1 MFRNLRWQL
10 TFWFVFLTMVVYAIS
25 ALFGCWLF
33 RTAMVRLV
41 DDELNALADELIPE
55 IEIVKGHPSL
65 ENWARMMR
73 RGPYR
78 SLPIIQLYDET
89 EKLVESHGPPGV
101 PVLFSRLGAET
112 QDIKEQTYHIRVH
125 AVPLP
130 AGKKVI
136 GYLQLELALKN
147 VDNAISQFGY
157 TMTLISPF
165 ILIGF
170 GLAGYLFSSIAAS
183 PVEKSFDVLK
193 RFMVDAGHELGTPI
207 SIILANAESIEADPL
222 NSENAKN
229 SVAVIVRSIDRM
241 NKLVGDLTLLAQME
255 NPLLSRK
262 ESWLDFSNIV
272 GSAITDFNEL
282 FKTQSV
288 ELKGDDIESVQIYGD
303 SDALKRVIA
312 NLLQNALKYT
322 DKGGT
327 VRVSLENQLRQAKLT
342 VSDTGIGIPPDSL
355 SRIFDR
361 FYRVDQS
368 RSRAAGGSGLGLSI
382 VKAIVEAHK
391 GRIEVQSTVGTGTTF
406 SVFLPLK

>member
-1 MFRNLRWQL
+1 MA
-10 TFWFVFLTMVVYAIS
+10 VYAIS

-73 RGPYR
+73 KGPYR

-112 QDIKEQTYHIRVH
+112 QDIKEETYHIRVH

-130 AGKKVI
+130 SGRKVI

-170 GLAGYLFSSIAAS
+170 GLAGYLFSSKAAR
-183 PVEKSFDVLK
+183 PVEKSFEVLK
-193 RFMVDAGHELGTPI
+193 RFMVDASHELGTPI
-207 SIILANAESIEADPL
+207 SIILANAESIEADPSS
-222 NSENAKN
+222 NQSAKD
-229 SVAVIVRSIDRM
+229 SVGVIVRSIDRM

-262 ESWLDFSNIV
+262 ESWFDFSIIV
-272 GSAITDFNEL
+272 GSTITDFNEL
-282 FKTQSV
+282 FKAQSV
-288 ELKGDDIESVQIYGD
+288 ELKTESIEPVHLYGD

-312 NLLQNALKYT
+312 NLLQNSLKYT
-322 DKGGT
+322 NKGGT
-327 VRVSLENQLRQAKLT
+327 VTVLLENQLRQAKLT
-342 VSDTGIGIPPDSL
+342 VYDTGIGIPPESL

-368 RSRAAGGSGLGLSI
+368 RSRSAGGSGLGLSI

-391 GRIEVQSTVGTGTTF
+391 GRLEVQSEVGIGTTI
-406 SVFLPLK
+406 SVYLPLK